1 MARTICRRAER
12 RIFPI
17 IDEGSADAE
26 VGRFINRLSDFL
38 FAAARFA
45 AQFEKKP
52 EEKWQKREV
61 KMGIT
66 ANRHNE

>member
-12 RIFPI
+12 RIFPLI
-17 IDEGSADAE
+17 SEGSADEE

-45 AQFEKKP
+45 AHFENKP
-52 EEKWQKREV
+52 EEKWQKKRDSHAD
-61 KMGIT
+61 K
-66 ANRHNE
+66 